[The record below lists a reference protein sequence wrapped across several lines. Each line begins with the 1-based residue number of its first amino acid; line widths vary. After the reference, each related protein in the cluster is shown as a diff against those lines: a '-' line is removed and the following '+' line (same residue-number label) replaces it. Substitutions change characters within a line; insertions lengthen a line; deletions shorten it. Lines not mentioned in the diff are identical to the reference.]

1 MTACS
6 ALQNPLQRTWL
17 ATLVVASAL
26 ILASLTPANAATKP
40 EELVEKAALT
50 VEKLMVDPE
59 MPELRRYLDRA
70 QAVLIIPEL
79 FKGGLVVGGQG
90 GSGVLLVKGSDG
102 SWSSPAFYTL
112 GGASFG
118 LQIGGTMSETVFA
131 IMNEGAIDAIL
142 KNQFMLGA
150 DATVAFGPVGK
161 GVEASTTSNLSEDV
175 YAFSKSVGLFGGG
188 ALEGAG
194 IFKRTNWN
202 ELYYAAGADPEKILI
217 DRKYFN
223 PHADRLRASLPD

>member
-1 MTACS
+1 MFACS

-17 ATLVVASAL
+17 ATLVVAGAL
-26 ILASLTPANAATKP
+26 ILATLNSAGAATKP
-40 EELVEKAALT
+40 EELVENAALT
-50 VEKLMVDPE
+50 VEKLMIDPE
-59 MPELRRYLDRA
+59 MPELHRYMDRA
-70 QAVLIIPEL
+70 QAVLIIPQL
-79 FKGGLVVGGQG
+79 YKGGLVIGGEG

-118 LQIGGTMSETVFA
+118 LQIGGAVSEAVFT
-131 IMNEGAIDAIL
+131 IMNQGAVDAIL
-142 KNQFMLGA
+142 KNQFKMGA
-150 DATVAFGPVGK
+150 DLSVAVGPIGK
-161 GVEASTTSNLSEDV
+161 GIKASTTTNMSDDI

-188 ALEGAG
+188 ALEGTG

-217 DRKYFN
+217 DRIYFN
-223 PHADRLRASLPD
+223 PHADRLRASLPN